1 MRRQDRLIGET
12 EARSM
17 LKESKVGRIG
27 IETDHGPYIV
37 PVLYLYSPEENS
49 IYIHSSTKG
58 KKMEALSRNPR
69 VCFET
74 DELRR
79 IVIREGIC
87 SYTAEYKSVIVF
99 GQARIVA
106 GKEKTEILHR
116 LSRKYGAENGPNTP
130 IEPEMLERTAVVKIT
145 VDQITGK
152 ANPQTRT
159 IPQGDR
165 VDQDPR
171 KLG

>member
-1 MRRQDRLIGET
+1 MRRQDRLISET
-12 EARSM
+12 DAKRM
-17 LKESKVGRIG
+17 LEESKVGRIG
-27 IETDHGPYIV
+27 VETDQGPYIV

-58 KKMEALSRNPR
+58 KKIEALIRNPR

-79 IVIREGIC
+79 IVVGEGIC
-87 SYTAEYKSVIVF
+87 SCTAEYRSVIVF
-99 GQARIVA
+99 GQACIVA
-106 GKEKTEILHR
+106 GTEKTEILHR
-116 LSRKYGAENGPNTP
+116 LSRKYGEENNPNTP

-152 ANPQTRT
+152 TNPQIRT
-159 IPQGDR
+159 VP
-165 VDQDPR
+165 
-171 KLG
+171 